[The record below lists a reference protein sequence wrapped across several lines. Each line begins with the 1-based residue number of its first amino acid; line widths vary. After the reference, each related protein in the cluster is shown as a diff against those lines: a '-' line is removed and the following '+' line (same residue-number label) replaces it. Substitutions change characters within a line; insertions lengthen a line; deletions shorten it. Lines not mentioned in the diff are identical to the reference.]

1 MRYKY
6 LTSILL
12 LALLAASLPAAAQS
26 WAGQGRLQGE
36 VRDEQQKPVEGAKI
50 TLRKGT
56 ERVDA
61 AKDGPKQIVTDKR
74 GKWSILGLAG
84 GPWGILIEKDGFMP
98 SEGQVPVNEYGPPAQ
113 PVMVTLKVPPKAV
126 QEKAKEPSKNAL
138 AKAAIEQGNT
148 DLAAGKY
155 AAARAN
161 FEKGLGLLESPDP
174 ALKLSIERTIAKTYY
189 EDKQADKAIEVLKK
203 SLETAPNDPDT
214 LQLLVNLLVAQN
226 KEEEAKVYMAK
237 LPQGAKIDPV
247 ARLNIGIKAYNEG
260 SKGNNQQKIE
270 EALKQF
276 DQVVQENP
284 GLAEA
289 YYYRGLVY
297 LNMNKTKE
305 AKADFQK
312 LLEIDPKNQYAND
325 AREFLKSL

>member
-6 LTSILL
+6 LVSILL

-36 VRDEQQKPVEGAKI
+36 VRDEQQKPVEGATI
-50 TLRKGT
+50 ILRKGT

-61 AKDGPKQIVTDKR
+61 AKDGPKPILTDKR

-84 GPWGILIEKDGFMP
+84 GPWGILIQKEGFMP
-98 SEGQVPVNEYGPPAQ
+98 SEGQVPVNEYSIAQ
-113 PVMVTLKVPPKAV
+113 PLIVTLKNPPKAV

-148 DLAAGKY
+148 DLTAGKY
-155 AAARAN
+155 ADARVN
-161 FEKGLGLLESPDP
+161 FEKGLSLLESPDP

-189 EDKQADKAIEVLKK
+189 EDKQPDKAIEVLKK

-260 SKGNNQQKIE
+260 SKGNNPKKIE

-284 GLAEA
+284 GMAEA

>member
-6 LTSILL
+6 LVSILL
-12 LALLAASLPAAAQS
+12 LALLAAALPAAAQS

-36 VRDEQQKPVEGAKI
+36 VRDEQQKPVEGATI
-50 TLRKGT
+50 TLRKGSD
-56 ERVDA
+56 RVDA
-61 AKDGPKQIVTDKR
+61 TKEGPKQVTTDKR
-74 GKWSILGLAG
+74 GKWSILGLAS
-84 GPWGILIEKDGFMP
+84 GPWGILIEKEGLMP
-98 SEGQVPVNEYGPPAQ
+98 SEGQIKVNEYTIAQ
-113 PVMVTLKVPPKAV
+113 PLIVTLKVPPKAV

-138 AKAAIEQGNT
+138 AKAALEQGNT
-148 DLAAGKY
+148 DLKAGKY
-155 AAARAN
+155 ADARAS
-161 FEKGLGLLESPDP
+161 FEKGLTLLDSPDP
-174 ALKLSIERTIAKTYY
+174 VLKLSIERTIANTYY
-189 EDKQADKAIEVLKK
+189 EDKQPDKAIEVLKK

-247 ARLNIGIKAYNEG
+247 ARLNIGIKSYNEG
-260 SKGNNQQKIE
+260 SKGNNPKKIE

-284 GLAEA
+284 SMAEA

-312 LLEIDPKNQYAND
+312 LLEIDPKSQYAND
-325 AREFLKSL
+325 ARDFLKSL

>member
-6 LTSILL
+6 LVPILSMIL
-12 LALLAASLPAAAQS
+12 ALALLAGALPAAAQS

-36 VRDEQQKPVEGAKI
+36 VRDEQNKPVEGAKI

-56 ERVDA
+56 DRVDPT
-61 AKDGPKQIVTDKR
+61 KDGPKEILTDKR
-74 GKWSILGLAG
+74 GKWSILGLAS
-84 GPWGILIEKDGFMP
+84 GPWGVLIQKDGFTQ
-98 SEGQVPVNEYGPPAQ
+98 SEGQITVNEFTIAQ
-113 PVMVTLKVPPKAV
+113 PLIVNLKLPPKAV
-126 QEKAKEPSKNAL
+126 VEKAKEPSKNAL
-138 AKAAIEQGNT
+138 AKAAIEQGNA
-148 DLAAGKY
+148 DLEAKKY
-155 AAARAN
+155 GEARAN

-189 EDKQADKAIEVLKK
+189 EDKQPDKAIEVLKK

-214 LQLLVNLLVAQN
+214 LQLLISLLVAQN
-226 KEEEAKVYMAK
+226 KEAEAKVYMDK
-237 LPQGAKIDPV
+237 LPQGTKIDPT
-247 ARLNIGIKAYNEG
+247 ARLNIGIKAYNDR
-260 SKGNNQQKIE
+260 KLDD
-270 EALKQF
+270 ALKQF

-284 GLAEA
+284 SMGEA

-312 LLEIDPKNQYAND
+312 LLEIDPKSQYAND

>member
-6 LTSILL
+6 LVSIFL
-12 LALLAASLPAAAQS
+12 LALLAAALPAAAQS

-50 TLRKGT
+50 TLRAGT
-56 ERVDA
+56 DRVDA
-61 AKDGPKQIVTDKR
+61 AKDGPKQILTDKR

-84 GPWGILIEKDGFMP
+84 GSWGILIEKDGLMP
-98 SEGQVPVNEYGPPAQ
+98 SEGQIKVNEYSIAQ
-113 PVMVTLKVPPKAV
+113 PLIVTLKNPPKAV

-148 DLAAGKY
+148 DLTAGKY
-155 AAARAN
+155 ADARAN
-161 FEKGLGLLESPDP
+161 FEKGLSLLESPDP

-189 EDKQADKAIEVLKK
+189 EDKQPDKAIEVLKK

-237 LPQGAKIDPV
+237 LPQGSKIDPV

-260 SKGNNQQKIE
+260 SKGNNPKKIE

-284 GLAEA
+284 SMADA
-289 YYYRGLVY
+289 YYFRGLVY
-297 LNMNKTKE
+297 LNLNKTKE

-312 LLEIDPKNQYAND
+312 LLEIDPKSEHAND

>member
-1 MRYKY
+1 MRHKY
-6 LTSILL
+6 LVPILSMILSI
-12 LALLAASLPAAAQS
+12 ALLAVALPAAAQS

-36 VRDEQQKPVEGAKI
+36 IHDPSGKPVEGAKI
-50 TLRKGT
+50 TLRKGND
-56 ERVDA
+56 RVDPT
-61 AKDGPKQIVTDKR
+61 KDGPKQVLTDKR

-84 GPWGILIEKDGFMP
+84 GSWGILIEKEGFMQ
-98 SEGQVPVNEYGPPAQ
+98 SEGQVHVNESGPPAQ
-113 PVMVTLKVPPKAV
+113 PIIIALKDVPKEVM
-126 QEKAKEPSKNAL
+126 QKAKEPSKNAL
-138 AKAAIEQGNT
+138 AKAAIEQGNA
-148 DLAAGKY
+148 DLEAKKY
-155 AAARAN
+155 AEARAN
-161 FEKGLGLLESPDP
+161 FEKGLSLLETPDP

-189 EDKQADKAIEVLKK
+189 EDKQPDKAIEMLKK

-226 KEEEAKVYMAK
+226 KEAEAKVYMEK
-237 LPQGAKIDPV
+237 LPQGTKIDPT
-247 ARLNIGIKAYNEG
+247 ARLNIGIKAYNDR
-260 SKGNNQQKIE
+260 KLDD
-270 EALKQF
+270 ALKQF

-284 GLAEA
+284 SMAEA

-312 LLEIDPKNQYAND
+312 LLEIDPKSQYAND

>member
-6 LTSILL
+6 LVPIFSLILSI
-12 LALLAASLPAAAQS
+12 ALLAGARPAAAQS

-36 VRDEQQKPVEGAKI
+36 VRDEQNKPVEGATV
-50 TLRKGT
+50 TLRMGSD
-56 ERVDA
+56 RVDA
-61 AKDGPKQIVTDKR
+61 AKPGPKVITTDKF
-74 GKWSILGLAG
+74 GKWAILGLAG
-84 GPWGILIEKDGFMP
+84 GSWGVLIQKDGFIP
-98 SEGQVPVNEYGPPAQ
+98 SEGSLHVVESDMSVPSPIR
-113 PVMVTLKVPPKAV
+113 VTLKVVPKAV
-126 QEKAKEPSKNAL
+126 AEKAKEPSKNAL
-138 AKAAIEQGNT
+138 AKAAIEQGNA
-148 DLAAGKY
+148 DLEAKKY
-155 AAARAN
+155 ADARAN

-189 EDKQADKAIEVLKK
+189 EDKQPDKAIEVLKK
-203 SLETAPNDPDT
+203 SLDTAPNDPDT
-214 LQLLVNLLVAQN
+214 LQLLISLLVAQN
-226 KEEEAKVYMAK
+226 KEAEAKVYMEK
-237 LPQGAKIDPV
+237 LPQGTKIDPT
-247 ARLNIGIKAYNEG
+247 ARLNVGIKAYNER
-260 SKGNNQQKIE
+260 KLD

-284 GLAEA
+284 SMGEA

-312 LLEIDPKNQYAND
+312 LLEIDPKSQYAND